1 MVQLRCRHLLT
12 LQSSGTIE
20 TSIVHNEDLGVIII
34 KLINQAVSHLQE
46 ESRAM
51 NTPSRQRALILD
63 RLAISPMR
71 WWWAIVVY
79 VIAIVVTSALSY
91 GGLLIGWEWIS
102 SQGQMVG
109 YALALPIVL
118 LVFGRKLSRP
128 LGWIGLGGRQLGRT
142 LLIGTGYGLACWLT
156 VSLLQRLFNLGNGGT
171 VSVLREGGVGTSV
184 SATVTFLASVAL
196 IAPVCEEL
204 YFRAGI
210 FRPLRDGFSKGAAV
224 GSTRVRVSTLL
235 AFLLSGVAFVSVHG
249 GGAAD
254 IFLLFVL
261 AAFFTLAYL
270 TTSSL
275 TGAVAAHAVN
285 NIISLYGAL
294 AVMGNLQWWV
304 WVVPAAG
311 GIIAIAVSVAL
322 GGVFDKADNDASIAA
337 THGTSS

>member
-1 MVQLRCRHLLT
+1 
-12 LQSSGTIE
+12 
-20 TSIVHNEDLGVIII
+20 
-34 KLINQAVSHLQE
+34 
-46 ESRAM
+46 
-51 NTPSRQRALILD
+51 
-63 RLAISPMR
+63 MR

-128 LGWIGLGGRQLGRT
+128 LGWIG
-142 LLIGTGYGLACWLT
+142 
-156 VSLLQRLFNLGNGGT
+156 
-171 VSVLREGGVGTSV
+171 
-184 SATVTFLASVAL
+184 
-196 IAPVCEEL
+196 
-204 YFRAGI
+204 
-210 FRPLRDGFSKGAAV
+210 
-224 GSTRVRVSTLL
+224 
-235 AFLLSGVAFVSVHG
+235 
-249 GGAAD
+249 
-254 IFLLFVL
+254 FVL